1 MQNTNDVHWTND
13 LEDVIA
19 DLGER
24 CLCYRWLHSQSEKRL
39 SKLNDAF
46 AIPVIILSTVS
57 GSANIGSQ
65 AMFPSSNAAIAIGFL
80 SIFVGILST
89 IQTYFSFAKQAENH
103 KMAALTYGKIHDFL
117 RVELSLPRSE
127 RMAAKDLL
135 KTIRDQTDRL
145 AEISPQ
151 VPDQVIQE
159 FKAKFESNT
168 PEVSKPEI
176 TNGLDPIKVNRILQ
190 VHTPELILP
199 S

>member
-1 MQNTNDVHWTND
+1 MNNPNDVHWTND
-13 LEDVIA
+13 LEDVMA

-39 SKLNDAF
+39 SKLNDVF

-65 AMFPSSNAAIAIGFL
+65 AMFPSPQASIAIGFL

-117 RVELSLPRSE
+117 RVELSLPREE

-151 VPDQVIQE
+151 IPDQIIDM
-159 FKAKFESNT
+159 FKARFATSA
-168 PEVSKPEI
+168 PDVSKPEI
-176 TNGLDPIKVNRILQ
+176 TNGLDPIKVNRVLQ
-190 VHTPELILP
+190 VQVPE
-199 S
+199 